1 MNNTEQLLN
10 FMAKNPNF
18 KYSPFFQQLCDDK
31 NTFDLVMDGK
41 SKPMN
46 RAIWNLIITKRDL
59 TMYQKFGMKPNSYWK
74 VGDVKKYFGLK
85 GHINTLV
92 PKYEEL
98 CEIILG
104 SQPQD

>member
-1 MNNTEQLLN
+1 MNNTELLN

-18 KYSPFFQQLCDDK
+18 QDSPFFQQLCDEK
-31 NTFDLVMDGK
+31 NTFDLVMGGE
-41 SKPMN
+41 SKRMN

-59 TMYQKFGMKPNSYWK
+59 TMYHKFGMKPTSHWK
-74 VGDVKKYFGLK
+74 VGDVKRYFGLK
-85 GHINTLV
+85 GNINTLM

-104 SQPQD
+104 TQPQD